1 MSLCTEGHPTTDD
14 LRRSYDGIP
23 YPDVAKPFTHISR
36 LAAIGNLHGLTPVTP
51 ASCQVLDLGCAD
63 GGNLLPMAL
72 RFPRSQFTGIDLSS
86 RQIEIGRGHASAA
99 AASNLNLRVADI
111 LDLGSADLGCYD
123 YIIVH
128 GVYSWVPAPVQE
140 KILSICRD
148 HLNADGLAYVSY
160 NTYPGWRAK
169 QALRE
174 MLRYHTQRIDAP
186 RAKAEAALT
195 FLGALPTATDLPGDP
210 AAIVADRVR
219 HDLESVEDPVTYLV
233 HEYLID
239 ANQPLYVS
247 DFLSR
252 VAAKGLQYVDDAFP
266 GSTAPE
272 RLPPAAQQLVRE
284 ASGDT
289 CGQQQ
294 YIDFMANVSFRRSL
308 LCHARL
314 QLRRDVPLDRLRPL
328 YAAATCSRRDPIDG
342 TPTFRTDPGQVFSVQ
357 HEGLRGILDRLVE
370 ARPTSVPVLHLLDI
384 LGGDVTDGE
393 AAAMLSGL
401 LHSAALEFTSHPF
414 HCTTHAGERP
424 CASNLARYQAA
435 SGLVTNAVH
444 RPVRIQD
451 PVEQHLLPLLDGT
464 CRMPELVALLQKRL
478 TPGKPLSEAEWHALV
493 EDRLAHL
500 ARQGLLIPP
509 AEANPPSCPSPTP
522 G

>member
-1 MSLCTEGHPTTDD
+1 MSLSTEGHPTTDD
-14 LRRSYDGIP
+14 LRRSYDEMP

-51 ASCQVLDLGCAD
+51 ASCQVLELGCAD

-72 RFPRSQFTGIDLSS
+72 RFPRSQFTGIDLSPV
-86 RQIEIGRGHASAA
+86 QIEIGRGHATAV
-99 AASNLNLRVADI
+99 AASNLDLRVADI
-111 LDLGSADLGCYD
+111 LDLGSDDLGTYD

-148 HLNADGLAYVSY
+148 HLNTDGLAYVSY

-169 QALRE
+169 QAVRE
-174 MLRYHTQRIDAP
+174 MLRHHTQRIDAP

-210 AAIVADRVR
+210 AAIVADRLR
-219 HDLESVEDPVTYLV
+219 QDLESVEDPVTYLA

-252 VAAKGLQYVDDAFP
+252 VAAKGLQYVDDAYP

-272 RLPPAAQQLVRE
+272 RLPAAAQQLVRE
-284 ASGDT
+284 MSGDA

-294 YIDFMANVSFRRSL
+294 YIDFMANMSFRRSL
-308 LCHARL
+308 LCHAHL
-314 QLRRDVPLDRLRPL
+314 QLRRDVSLDRLRPL

-342 TPTFRTDPGQVFSVQ
+342 VPAFRTDPGQVFSVQ
-357 HEGLRGILDRLVE
+357 HEGFRGILDRLVE
-370 ARPTSVPVLHLLDI
+370 ARPTSVPVSHLLDI
-384 LGGDVTDGE
+384 LGGDVADSD

-424 CASNLARYQAA
+424 CASNLARHQAA

-444 RPVRIQD
+444 RPVGIQD

-464 CRMPELVALLQKRL
+464 YARPELVALLQKRL
-478 TPGKPLSEAEWHALV
+478 TPGEPLGEAEWIALV

-500 ARQGLLIPP
+500 ASQGLLIPP
-509 AEANPPSCPSPTP
+509 AEA
-522 G
+522 GEW